1 MLCIIK
7 MQLPFGINS
16 IFLGNLH
23 SRSLGHVNFA
33 LLQFPPLHF
42 GVNPRGLLPNVLWQ
56 MDVTHVPSFG
66 KLSFV
71 HVTVDTFSHVIVA
84 TARTGE
90 AYKDVVQHLSAC
102 FSYLGMSKSI
112 KTDNAPAY
120 TSKSFKNFCAQFS
133 ISHSTG
139 IPCNPQGQAVVERA
153 HQTLKT
159 QMSKLQEGQFK
170 YSSPH
175 HVLQHSLFV
184 LSNLNADQAGLT
196 AMFRPRNPEQKDM
209 KPLVKWKDLLSGLW
223 KGPDPL
229 LTSGR
234 GCAYILPQVLTR
246 QFGSW
251 TD

>member
-1 MLCIIK
+1 
-7 MQLPFGINS
+7 
-16 IFLGNLH
+16 
-23 SRSLGHVNFA
+23 
-33 LLQFPPLHF
+33 
-42 GVNPRGLLPNVLWQ
+42 

-90 AYKDVVQHLSAC
+90 TYKNVIQPLFAC
-102 FSYLGMSKSI
+102 FSYLGMPKSI

-120 TSKSFKNFCAQFS
+120 TSKSFKNFCAQFG
-133 ISHSTG
+133 ISQSTG
-139 IPCNPQGQAVVERA
+139 SPYNPHGHATVERT

-159 QMSKLQEGQFK
+159 QISKLQEGQFK

-175 HVLQHSLFV
+175 NVLQHALFV
-184 LSNLNADQAGLT
+184 LNNLNADQAGLT
-196 AMFRPRNPEQKDM
+196 ARFRHWNPEQKDM

>member
-1 MLCIIK
+1 
-7 MQLPFGINS
+7 
-16 IFLGNLH
+16 
-23 SRSLGHVNFA
+23 
-33 LLQFPPLHF
+33 
-42 GVNPRGLLPNVLWQ
+42 

-120 TSKSFKNFCAQFS
+120 TSKSFKNFCAQFG
-133 ISHSTG
+133 ISQSTG
-139 IPCNPQGQAVVERA
+139 SPYNPQGQATVERT

-159 QMSKLQEGQFK
+159 QISKLQEGQFK

-175 HVLQHSLFV
+175 HVLQHALFV
-184 LSNLNADQAGLT
+184 LNNLNADQAGLT
-196 AMFRPRNPEQKDM
+196 AIFRHWNPEQKDM
-209 KPLVKWKDLLSGLW
+209 KPLVKWKDLLSRLW

-234 GCAYILPQVLTR
+234 GCACIFPQ
-246 QFGSW
+246 GAE
-251 TD
+251 